1 MTVTMSKFHTSPTRH
16 YNGPQDYQN
25 GGLDEGDVS
34 FISGSPAHGYND
46 ENQTGTVFIRISIP
60 ELKIQK
66 CLQFELDETV
76 WHAKQRLLT
85 NFPEDL
91 RDSINYG
98 LYMPPMNGR
107 AGKFLDEERFL
118 SEYPLQGPIGF
129 LEFKHKKRVYKLMHV
144 NPRKLK
150 QLHTK
155 SYLKSFLECVK
166 SGNVEKV
173 TKMTN
178 KGLDPNFHDHS
189 TGETP
194 LTIACSI
201 KGGKCREIV
210 LTLVG
215 GGGHLDFRNKKGMT
229 ALHKAVLVKNPT
241 AVKVLLDLG
250 LSPNMKDARCLT
262 PLYYGIAHN
271 SDPAITEM
279 LLQERAV
286 IGSQDEQGWYE
297 IHHACKEGLL
307 QHLEH
312 LLFYG
317 ADMDVQNAGGNTA
330 IHICAI
336 NNQESC
342 LRVLLFRGANKD
354 IQNYQNQSAFQVAVI
369 SGNQGIADILHKHK
383 SDDIVQYR
391 EVPKYSVRRRDSVAS
406 AAMFALS
413 RSRSDPRINLIMAE
427 GRYIS
432 PSNSTQSFSHLDN
445 ISSPS
450 RDYSTDSPRSMS
462 ISSTSS
468 GPGYDSHLSFSEND
482 GIYQRPQSV
491 CLPGFN
497 GSVRSLTHINSIF
510 NRQKMFQSHSTSFI
524 PERPQTMSAAF
535 STRLGI
541 NNARRRLSEVFDHDH
556 GTRNYANNWYNI
568 SAEHIPYSTT
578 YYKPNIEKSSM
589 CSSSSD
595 NLKELDVEWNYTN
608 GIKYFDD
615 KIKEVD
621 VILNEKTSP
630 DKESDISSVVSTR
643 WRPYDQYS
651 VKLDNMSSENH
662 EPNQIKQNS
671 QLVTRP
677 RIPRRLS
684 LINEEQYLSLVNK
697 DDSIFICVVAYE
709 AKYPD
714 ELSMKKGEIIE
725 VVGTGDNG
733 MWEGRANGQE
743 GFFPYH
749 HVQEVRLR
757 KAGSCGDILRE
768 TTLQRNTLAS
778 IVHTYS
784 DYAPRTVVLQRGPE
798 GYGFILRGA
807 KSQSTRNGELDFHP
821 TPEFPALQYLDSV
834 DPSSRADRAGLK
846 PGDFILEINGEN
858 VVRASHDR
866 VVQVIRNSGDTL
878 AMKVVTVRPQ
888 QNPVNW
894 QHMDGTMTLPS
905 RATSSAS
912 ASKKQA
918 PQPPRRDPRTSLS
931 KEKGRQIAEGLSE
944 LGIEEQ
950 CTNDNVKQASGED
963 QLDLALAEF
972 ERENLEQHNVSTE
985 QKTASIRAKH
995 ASKRVSCVD
1004 LSNIEGYDS
1013 EKSDHRSPSERIIHK
1028 YNTERKQSAME
1039 RSQSTPDLSDKKPEP
1054 VYATPVVPGSAG
1066 VQRRNDGTYVYA
1078 VPEDSLSM
1086 KSSTSTSERPKGPPP
1101 PPPGALGFKRPAP
1114 GVPKDE
1120 VVVQPANAE
1129 VVSIN
1134 TIGSRTSLYARPEK
1148 ISTAPQD
1155 DFESSFRPGA
1165 SAKMTDEPK
1174 VKSKAHQRN
1183 SSLTSTNS
1191 GGSRQ
1196 SDDKHSVSFA
1206 EDKVLDNAK
1215 TYLQKHPN
1223 AKLLV
1228 TADVHSNVKKQTG
1241 KYEPEPDYDIE
1252 EDKVKSKVTVISIGD
1267 RKTTDSEMKRY
1278 SVRSDIPAGNIPP
1291 PPSEPAPSPPT
1302 KSVAPSQTT
1311 VKSAAPQPAKAGAPL
1326 PSAAK
1331 SAAPKPPSPKSKTPS
1346 PKVEQKIVTQKKE
1359 EVKIENIPSA
1369 PAAPPMPPAA
1379 PPPPPA
1385 PPLPPAEPPAPPLPK
1400 SVPPALEKTKQNN
1413 TTPQGIETNDLLAAV
1428 RKRQQRMDIEG
1439 PKISALPESKDGP
1452 QKDDNQAAIIAAVA
1466 RRRRML
1472 EEKGDS
1478 SVIDA
1483 IETKLQKTKKLQ
1495 SAKLAFS
1502 SDNIGKTPEMKPKVA
1517 KPVEPKATVND
1528 VKSTMERQPPKVDIK
1543 PIKSVAVK
1551 GKEPT
1556 KIMSTVNG
1564 GAVKTPVK
1572 LEVKTDTKI
1581 TDSNKPIITSTPK
1594 TENKENSVSS
1604 PRGTDYVAL
1613 AEKARQDYLQKKASQ
1628 TSLRVTATNNS
1639 PKTVSKPADRSKSPA
1654 KTIPTSPLIAQSTTN
1669 TSKVPIRDQNKNII
1683 TTGVPNDRTKVFS
1696 SVSQIPNGNV
1706 KNVSSKNKD
1715 NGVSSLKPTKDID
1728 VIGQNKTSIK
1738 DRIASINKAEQ
1749 SKVNMN
1755 GKVSNEKL
1763 SVKGVTVESSVT
1775 DKSSLPPP
1783 PEFGDSVQL
1792 EIIPPPMGFDSGSNY
1807 SDISRQS
1814 SVFNQEDNESL
1825 VSSVST
1831 VSTLS
1836 DDQAD
1841 SGYGR
1846 QRHNYEELIA
1856 PPPPGF
1862 GDSNSNQGYDTIPSV
1877 IPPPP
1882 SFGEEKRDLMNKSR
1896 QVTKPFGSK
1905 SVDNWQCLD
1914 VLDWLDSLKL
1924 SQYKTS
1930 FQQKCI
1936 DGKRLQNLTRNDYLD
1951 LGVTQVGHRM
1961 NLERSI
1967 KKLNLPKNVV
1977 SSSHL

>member
-468 GPGYDSHLSFSEND
+468 GP
-482 GIYQRPQSV
+482 
-491 CLPGFN
+491 
-497 GSVRSLTHINSIF
+497 
-510 NRQKMFQSHSTSFI
+510 
-524 PERPQTMSAAF
+524 
-535 STRLGI
+535 
-541 NNARRRLSEVFDHDH
+541 
-556 GTRNYANNWYNI
+556 
-568 SAEHIPYSTT
+568 
-578 YYKPNIEKSSM
+578 
-589 CSSSSD
+589 
-595 NLKELDVEWNYTN
+595 
-608 GIKYFDD
+608 
-615 KIKEVD
+615 
-621 VILNEKTSP
+621 
-630 DKESDISSVVSTR
+630 
-643 WRPYDQYS
+643 
-651 VKLDNMSSENH
+651 
-662 EPNQIKQNS
+662 
-671 QLVTRP
+671 
-677 RIPRRLS
+677 
-684 LINEEQYLSLVNK
+684 
-697 DDSIFICVVAYE
+697 
-709 AKYPD
+709 
-714 ELSMKKGEIIE
+714 

>member
-194 LTIACSI
+194 LTIACLI

-215 GGGHLDFRNKKGMT
+215 GGGHLDYRNKKGMT

-286 IGSQDEQGWYE
+286 IGSQDEQGWFE
-297 IHHACKEGLL
+297 IHHACKQGLL

-354 IQNYQNQSAFQVAVI
+354 VQNYQNQSAFQVAVI
-369 SGNQGIADILHKHK
+369 SGNQSIADILHKHK

-468 GPGYDSHLSFSEND
+468 GP
-482 GIYQRPQSV
+482 
-491 CLPGFN
+491 
-497 GSVRSLTHINSIF
+497 
-510 NRQKMFQSHSTSFI
+510 
-524 PERPQTMSAAF
+524 
-535 STRLGI
+535 
-541 NNARRRLSEVFDHDH
+541 
-556 GTRNYANNWYNI
+556 
-568 SAEHIPYSTT
+568 
-578 YYKPNIEKSSM
+578 
-589 CSSSSD
+589 
-595 NLKELDVEWNYTN
+595 
-608 GIKYFDD
+608 
-615 KIKEVD
+615 
-621 VILNEKTSP
+621 
-630 DKESDISSVVSTR
+630 VS
-643 WRPYDQYS
+643 
-651 VKLDNMSSENH
+651 
-662 EPNQIKQNS
+662 
-671 QLVTRP
+671 
-677 RIPRRLS
+677 
-684 LINEEQYLSLVNK
+684 
-697 DDSIFICVVAYE
+697 
-709 AKYPD
+709 
-714 ELSMKKGEIIE
+714 
-725 VVGTGDNG
+725 GTGDNG

-768 TTLQRNTLAS
+768 STLQRNTLAS

-905 RATSSAS
+905 RTTNSAS
-912 ASKKQA
+912 GSKKQA

-931 KEKGRQIAEGLSE
+931 KEKGRQLAEGLNE
-944 LGIEEQ
+944 LGNEEQ
-950 CTNDNVKQASGED
+950 RRNDNVIRASGED

-972 ERENLEQHNVSTE
+972 ERENLEQHNVTTE

-1028 YNTERKQSAME
+1028 YNNERKQSAME

-1120 VVVQPANAE
+1120 EVVQPSNTE

-1148 ISTAPQD
+1148 LSTAPQD

-1241 KYEPEPDYDIE
+1241 KYEPEPDYDLE
-1252 EDKVKSKVTVISIGD
+1252 DDKVKSRVTVISIGD
-1267 RKTTDSEMKRY
+1267 RKTTDSEAKRY

-1291 PPSEPAPSPPT
+1291 PPSEPAPNPPT
-1302 KSVAPSQTT
+1302 KTLAPGQQIA
-1311 VKSAAPQPAKAGAPL
+1311 KSSAPQPAKAAAPQ
-1326 PSAAK
+1326 PSTVK

-1369 PAAPPMPPAA
+1369 PAVPPMPPAA

-1400 SVPPALEKTKQNN
+1400 SQPPAQTKQSN
-1413 TTPQGIETNDLLAAV
+1413 TTPQGIEANDLLAAV
-1428 RKRQQRMDIEG
+1428 RKRQQRMDVEG

-1472 EEKGDS
+1472 EEKGDT

-1517 KPVEPKATVND
+1517 KPVEPKAIVND
-1528 VKSTMERQPPKVDIK
+1528 VKSSMERQPPKVDIK
-1543 PIKSVAVK
+1543 PIKSVTVK

-1572 LEVKTDTKI
+1572 MEVKADTKT
-1581 TDSNKPIITSTPK
+1581 TDSNKAIITSTPK

-1604 PRGTDYVAL
+1604 PRGKDYVAL
-1613 AEKARQDYLQKKASQ
+1613 AEKARQEYLQKKASQ

-1639 PKTVSKPADRSKSPA
+1639 PNTVSKPADRSKSPA

-1669 TSKVPIRDQNKNII
+1669 SSKVPIRDQNKNII
-1683 TTGVPNDRTKVFS
+1683 TTGVQSDRTKVFS

-1706 KNVSSKNKD
+1706 KNMSSKNKD
-1715 NGVSSLKPTKDID
+1715 NGVSSLKPAKDIG
-1728 VIGQNKTSIK
+1728 VISQNKTSIK

-1749 SKVNMN
+1749 SKGNVN
-1755 GKVSNEKL
+1755 GKVPNEKL
-1763 SVKGVTVESSVT
+1763 SVKGVTVESSGT

-1792 EIIPPPMGFDSGSNY
+1792 EIIPPPMGFDSGSNF

-1814 SVFNQEDNESL
+1814 SVFNQDDNESL

-1862 GDSNSNQGYDTIPSV
+1862 GDSNSNQGYETIPSV

-1896 QVTKPFGSK
+1896 QVTKPFSSK

-1936 DGKRLQNLTRNDYLD
+1936 DGKRLQNLSRNDYLD

>member
-1 MTVTMSKFHTSPTRH
+1 MTQNRVPKKQQAMSNGHLSAPPTVSGRKLPDFQLKKFIALPPGFKIKSPGTDQDSHLPRKPVPIKAVPLGLDGRTPVTTD
-16 YNGPQDYQN
+16 YNGEIN
-25 GGLDEGDVS
+25 S
-34 FISGSPAHGYND
+34 FFT
-46 ENQTGTVFIRISIP
+46 QP
-60 ELKIQK
+60 EPGNK
-66 CLQFELDETV
+66 
-76 WHAKQRLLT
+76 LT
-85 NFPEDL
+85 NTTF
-91 RDSINYG
+91 N
-98 LYMPPMNGR
+98 
-107 AGKFLDEERFL
+107 
-118 SEYPLQGPIGF
+118 
-129 LEFKHKKRVYKLMHV
+129 
-144 NPRKLK
+144 
-150 QLHTK
+150 
-155 SYLKSFLECVK
+155 
-166 SGNVEKV
+166 
-173 TKMTN
+173 
-178 KGLDPNFHDHS
+178 
-189 TGETP
+189 
-194 LTIACSI
+194 
-201 KGGKCREIV
+201 
-210 LTLVG
+210 
-215 GGGHLDFRNKKGMT
+215 
-229 ALHKAVLVKNPT
+229 
-241 AVKVLLDLG
+241 
-250 LSPNMKDARCLT
+250 
-262 PLYYGIAHN
+262 
-271 SDPAITEM
+271 
-279 LLQERAV
+279 
-286 IGSQDEQGWYE
+286 
-297 IHHACKEGLL
+297 
-307 QHLEH
+307 
-312 LLFYG
+312 
-317 ADMDVQNAGGNTA
+317 
-330 IHICAI
+330 
-336 NNQESC
+336 
-342 LRVLLFRGANKD
+342 
-354 IQNYQNQSAFQVAVI
+354 
-369 SGNQGIADILHKHK
+369 
-383 SDDIVQYR
+383 
-391 EVPKYSVRRRDSVAS
+391 RR
-406 AAMFALS
+406 
-413 RSRSDPRINLIMAE
+413 
-427 GRYIS
+427 
-432 PSNSTQSFSHLDN
+432 
-445 ISSPS
+445 
-450 RDYSTDSPRSMS
+450 TDS
-462 ISSTSS
+462 ISSIDSIASS
-468 GPGYDSHLSFSEND
+468 GFSDFSLDSNTGSERRGRYRKRSQSTPPDIGRQSRSSPVDRKIVQKIKTEYNQILNQLQKGNLNPKNHNNNNVQKLSNGGNNSGFHSIEDWSDTSLDSLDLNDSTDWDVTFSHQSVPITGNHLGQNDNPTGQTTNIMHPQYLTLPRNFLSTSGGSELRVHKMDSVNRPVSSAHMNGSMFRNNGLVVYKPLNSGEFIMVGNHPEDSHGMMPGTRVPLTENRQSNLFKSRGLSSSMPTLLNPKVKVDKKLLKEIKRREKEEKKLFEKEEKRRREEEKKRIQEEKKRRKSILKEQKKLEKLGDKNRTLPKNWAYVNKP
-482 GIYQRPQSV
+482 IESVYQRP
-491 CLPGFN
+491 
-497 GSVRSLTHINSIF
+497 H
-510 NRQKMFQSHSTSFI
+510 SHS
-524 PERPQTMSAAF
+524 RPKLSLSAVP
-535 STRLGI
+535 I
-541 NNARRRLSEVFDHDH
+541 D
-556 GTRNYANNWYNI
+556 
-568 SAEHIPYSTT
+568 
-578 YYKPNIEKSSM
+578 
-589 CSSSSD
+589 
-595 NLKELDVEWNYTN
+595 
-608 GIKYFDD
+608 FDD
-615 KIKEVD
+615 G
-621 VILNEKTSP
+621 P
-630 DKESDISSVVSTR
+630 SVLQR
-643 WRPYDQYS
+643 S
-651 VKLDNMSSENH
+651 VPP
-662 EPNQIKQNS
+662 PNQPPPPPPQMLQSNTAAKALYTS
-671 QLVTRP
+671 APDLL
-677 RIPRRLS
+677 RL
-684 LINEEQYLSLVNK
+684 EQVYGATIRGPSHY
-697 DDSIFICVVAYE
+697 S
-709 AKYPD
+709 
-714 ELSMKKGEIIE
+714 
-725 VVGTGDNG
+725 
-733 MWEGRANGQE
+733 
-743 GFFPYH
+743 
-749 HVQEVRLR
+749 R
-757 KAGSCGDILRE
+757 KHNVPNQGPVYVFNQPQS
-768 TTLQRNTLAS
+768 NY
-778 IVHTYS
+778 VS

-905 RATSSAS
+905 RTTNSAS
-912 ASKKQA
+912 GSKKQA

-931 KEKGRQIAEGLSE
+931 KEKGRQLAEGLNE
-944 LGIEEQ
+944 L
-950 CTNDNVKQASGED
+950 D

-972 ERENLEQHNVSTE
+972 ERENLEQHNVTTE

-1028 YNTERKQSAME
+1028 YNNERKQSAME

-1120 VVVQPANAE
+1120 EVVQPSNTE

-1148 ISTAPQD
+1148 LSTAPQD

-1241 KYEPEPDYDIE
+1241 KYEPEPDYDLE
-1252 EDKVKSKVTVISIGD
+1252 DDKVKSRVTVISIGD
-1267 RKTTDSEMKRY
+1267 RKTTDSEAKRY

-1291 PPSEPAPSPPT
+1291 PPSEPAPNPPT
-1302 KSVAPSQTT
+1302 KTLAPGQQIA
-1311 VKSAAPQPAKAGAPL
+1311 KSSAPQPAKAAAPQ
-1326 PSAAK
+1326 PSTVK

-1369 PAAPPMPPAA
+1369 PAVPPMPPAA

-1400 SVPPALEKTKQNN
+1400 SQPPAQTKQSN
-1413 TTPQGIETNDLLAAV
+1413 TTPQGIEANDLLAAV
-1428 RKRQQRMDIEG
+1428 RKRQQRMDVEG

-1472 EEKGDS
+1472 EEKGDT

-1517 KPVEPKATVND
+1517 KPVEPKAIVND
-1528 VKSTMERQPPKVDIK
+1528 VKSSMERQPPKVDIK
-1543 PIKSVAVK
+1543 PIKSVTVK

-1572 LEVKTDTKI
+1572 MEVKADTKT
-1581 TDSNKPIITSTPK
+1581 TDSNKAIITSTPK

-1604 PRGTDYVAL
+1604 PRGKDYVAL
-1613 AEKARQDYLQKKASQ
+1613 AEKARQEYLQKKASQ

-1639 PKTVSKPADRSKSPA
+1639 PNTVSKPADRSKSPA

-1669 TSKVPIRDQNKNII
+1669 SSKVPIRDQNKNII
-1683 TTGVPNDRTKVFS
+1683 TTGVQSDRTKVFS

-1706 KNVSSKNKD
+1706 KNMSSKNKD
-1715 NGVSSLKPTKDID
+1715 NGVSSLKPAKDIG
-1728 VIGQNKTSIK
+1728 VISQNKTSIK

-1749 SKVNMN
+1749 SKGNVN
-1755 GKVSNEKL
+1755 GKVPNEKL
-1763 SVKGVTVESSVT
+1763 SVKGVTVESSGT

-1792 EIIPPPMGFDSGSNY
+1792 EIIPPPMGFDSGSNF

-1814 SVFNQEDNESL
+1814 SVFNQDDNESL

-1862 GDSNSNQGYDTIPSV
+1862 GDSNSNQGYETIPSV

-1896 QVTKPFGSK
+1896 QVTKPFSSK

-1936 DGKRLQNLTRNDYLD
+1936 DGKRLQNLSRNDYLD

>member
-1 MTVTMSKFHTSPTRH
+1 MTQNRVPKKQQAMSNGHLSAPPTVSGRRLPDFQLKKFIALPPGFKIKSPGTDQDCNLPRKPVPIKAVPLGLDGRTPVTTD
-16 YNGPQDYQN
+16 YNGEIN
-25 GGLDEGDVS
+25 S
-34 FISGSPAHGYND
+34 FFT
-46 ENQTGTVFIRISIP
+46 QP
-60 ELKIQK
+60 EPGNK
-66 CLQFELDETV
+66 
-76 WHAKQRLLT
+76 LT
-85 NFPEDL
+85 N
-91 RDSINYG
+91 
-98 LYMPPMNGR
+98 
-107 AGKFLDEERFL
+107 
-118 SEYPLQGPIGF
+118 
-129 LEFKHKKRVYKLMHV
+129 
-144 NPRKLK
+144 
-150 QLHTK
+150 T
-155 SYLKSFLECVK
+155 
-166 SGNVEKV
+166 
-173 TKMTN
+173 T
-178 KGLDPNFHDHS
+178 
-189 TGETP
+189 
-194 LTIACSI
+194 
-201 KGGKCREIV
+201 
-210 LTLVG
+210 
-215 GGGHLDFRNKKGMT
+215 
-229 ALHKAVLVKNPT
+229 
-241 AVKVLLDLG
+241 
-250 LSPNMKDARCLT
+250 
-262 PLYYGIAHN
+262 
-271 SDPAITEM
+271 
-279 LLQERAV
+279 
-286 IGSQDEQGWYE
+286 
-297 IHHACKEGLL
+297 
-307 QHLEH
+307 
-312 LLFYG
+312 
-317 ADMDVQNAGGNTA
+317 
-330 IHICAI
+330 
-336 NNQESC
+336 
-342 LRVLLFRGANKD
+342 
-354 IQNYQNQSAFQVAVI
+354 
-369 SGNQGIADILHKHK
+369 
-383 SDDIVQYR
+383 YR
-391 EVPKYSVRRRDSVAS
+391 R
-406 AAMFALS
+406 
-413 RSRSDPRINLIMAE
+413 
-427 GRYIS
+427 
-432 PSNSTQSFSHLDN
+432 
-445 ISSPS
+445 
-450 RDYSTDSPRSMS
+450 TDS
-462 ISSTSS
+462 ISSIDSIASS
-468 GPGYDSHLSFSEND
+468 GFSDFSLDSNTGSERRGRYRKRSQSTPPDIGRQSRSSPVDRKIVQKIKTEYNQILNQLQKGNLNPKNHNNNNVQKLSNGGNNSGFHSIEDWSDTSLDSLDLNDSTDWDVTFSHQSVQITGNHLGQNDNPTGQTTNIMHPQYLTLPRNFLSTSGGSELRVHKMDSVNRPVSSAHMNGSMYRNNGLVVYKPLNSGEFIMVGNHPEDSHGMMPGTRVPLTENRQSNLFKSRGLSSSMPTLLNPKVKVDKKLLKEIKRPVPIDFED
-482 GIYQRPQSV
+482 GPSVLQRSVPPPNQPPPPPPQMLQSNTAAKALYTSAPDLLRLEQVYGATIRGPSHYSRKHNMPNQGPVYVFNQPQS
-491 CLPGFN
+491 
-497 GSVRSLTHINSIF
+497 
-510 NRQKMFQSHSTSFI
+510 
-524 PERPQTMSAAF
+524 
-535 STRLGI
+535 
-541 NNARRRLSEVFDHDH
+541 
-556 GTRNYANNWYNI
+556 NY
-568 SAEHIPYSTT
+568 
-578 YYKPNIEKSSM
+578 
-589 CSSSSD
+589 
-595 NLKELDVEWNYTN
+595 V
-608 GIKYFDD
+608 
-615 KIKEVD
+615 
-621 VILNEKTSP
+621 
-630 DKESDISSVVSTR
+630 
-643 WRPYDQYS
+643 
-651 VKLDNMSSENH
+651 
-662 EPNQIKQNS
+662 
-671 QLVTRP
+671 
-677 RIPRRLS
+677 
-684 LINEEQYLSLVNK
+684 
-697 DDSIFICVVAYE
+697 
-709 AKYPD
+709 
-714 ELSMKKGEIIE
+714 
-725 VVGTGDNG
+725 
-733 MWEGRANGQE
+733 
-743 GFFPYH
+743 
-749 HVQEVRLR
+749 
-757 KAGSCGDILRE
+757 
-768 TTLQRNTLAS
+768 
-778 IVHTYS
+778 S

-834 DPSSRADRAGLK
+834 DPGSRADRAGLK

-894 QHMDGTMTLPS
+894 QHIDGTMTLPS
-905 RATSSAS
+905 RSSAS
-912 ASKKQA
+912 GNKKQA

-931 KEKGRQIAEGLSE
+931 KEKGRQIAEGLNE
-944 LGIEEQ
+944 L
-950 CTNDNVKQASGED
+950 D

-972 ERENLEQHNVSTE
+972 ERENLEQHNVTTE

-1028 YNTERKQSAME
+1028 YNNERKQSAME

-1101 PPPGALGFKRPAP
+1101 PPPGAVGFKRPAP

-1120 VVVQPANAE
+1120 VVFQPSNTE

-1148 ISTAPQD
+1148 ISTTPQD

-1241 KYEPEPDYDIE
+1241 KYEPEPDYDLE
-1252 EDKVKSKVTVISIGD
+1252 DDKVKSKVTVISIGD

-1291 PPSEPAPSPPT
+1291 PPSEPAPNPPT
-1302 KSVAPSQTT
+1302 KTVAPGQQT
-1311 VKSAAPQPAKAGAPL
+1311 VKSSAPQPAKAAAPQ
-1326 PSAAK
+1326 PSTVK

-1346 PKVEQKIVTQKKE
+1346 PKVEQKIVTQKE

-1369 PAAPPMPPAA
+1369 PAVPPMPPAA

-1400 SVPPALEKTKQNN
+1400 SQPPALEKTKQSN
-1413 TTPQGIETNDLLAAV
+1413 TTPQGIEANDLLAAV
-1428 RKRQQRMDIEG
+1428 RKRQQRMDEEG

-1472 EEKGDS
+1472 EEKGDT

-1502 SDNIGKTPEMKPKVA
+1502 SDNIGKTPEMKPK
-1517 KPVEPKATVND
+1517 PVEPKASVND
-1528 VKSTMERQPPKVDIK
+1528 VKSTFERQPPKVDIK

-1564 GAVKTPVK
+1564 SAVKTPVK
-1572 LEVKTDTKI
+1572 MDVKTDTKI
-1581 TDSNKPIITSTPK
+1581 TDSNKSIVTSTPK

-1613 AEKARQDYLQKKASQ
+1613 AEKARQEYLQKKASQ

-1683 TTGVPNDRTKVFS
+1683 TTGVQSDRTKVFS

-1706 KNVSSKNKD
+1706 KNMSSKNKD

-1728 VIGQNKTSIK
+1728 VISQNKTSIK

-1749 SKVNMN
+1749 SKANVN
-1755 GKVSNEKL
+1755 GKVPNEKL

-1792 EIIPPPMGFDSGSNY
+1792 EIIPPPMGFDSGSNF

-1862 GDSNSNQGYDTIPSV
+1862 GDSNSNQGYETIPSV

-1896 QVTKPFGSK
+1896 QVTKPFSSK

-1936 DGKRLQNLTRNDYLD
+1936 DGKRLQNLSRNDYLD